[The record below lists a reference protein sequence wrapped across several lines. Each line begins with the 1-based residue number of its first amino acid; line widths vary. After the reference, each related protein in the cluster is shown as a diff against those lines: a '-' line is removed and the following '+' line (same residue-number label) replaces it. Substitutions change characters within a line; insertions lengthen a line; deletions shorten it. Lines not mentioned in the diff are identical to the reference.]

1 MIAPKILL
9 QERYFKE
16 QINLLGKESD
26 EVCPAPIEDKECLEE
41 SKISWESKDT
51 LWEIDW
57 LVLKHEF
64 STMAAPWRQ
73 MQTGDF
79 LKSFLVAFFHLLSS
93 NWDLI
98 TDAQLTYS
106 YINGNR
112 YK

>member
-1 MIAPKILL
+1 MIAPKNFW
-9 QERYFKE
+9 QEGNFKE

-26 EVCPAPIEDKECLEE
+26 AIYPEPIEEKECPEE
-41 SKISWESKDT
+41 SKITWESKDII
-51 LWEIDW
+51 WEIDW

-64 STMAAPWRQ
+64 STMVAPWRQ
-73 MQTGDF
+73 MQIGDF
-79 LKSFLVAFFHLLSS
+79 LKSFLVEFIHLLSS

-106 YINGNR
+106 YLYGNR